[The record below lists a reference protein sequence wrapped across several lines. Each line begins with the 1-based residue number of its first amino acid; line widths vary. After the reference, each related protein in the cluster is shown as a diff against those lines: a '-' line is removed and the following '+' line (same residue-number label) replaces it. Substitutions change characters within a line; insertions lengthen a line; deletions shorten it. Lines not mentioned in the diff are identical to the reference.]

1 MVYIGAAIIGILLGL
16 MGSGGSILTVPV
28 LLYLV
33 GHSEKVVFAES
44 MAIVGI
50 ISAVAVIPYA
60 WKRTVCWVTVV
71 RFGIPGVVGTY
82 FGAAAGLMVDP
93 RWQLLA
99 FALVLG
105 LAAWLMFRRPS
116 KVALEKLELRQKEI
130 PNSTQALLETLKI
143 AGEGLIVGAVTGFVG
158 VGGGFLIVPALV
170 LLGGLKMQQ
179 AVATSLVVIVLKSLI
194 GFYKYQHG
202 LAEAG
207 LSVSWETIGLFSVI
221 GILGSFLG
229 RAIGQRMPQEK
240 LRFAFGIFLVLM
252 GVFVI
257 YQEFRKMT
265 DVAIGS

>member
-1 MVYIGAAIIGILLGL
+1 VIYFGAAIIGLLLGL

-60 WKRTVCWVTVV
+60 WNRTVCWATVL
-71 RFGIPGVVGTY
+71 RFGVPGVVGTY

-99 FALVLG
+99 FAAVLG
-105 LAAWLMFRRPS
+105 IAAWLMLRRPREAKPTTFDADS
-116 KVALEKLELRQKEI
+116 SDKPKSNDLWK
-130 PNSTQALLETLKI
+130 TLKI
-143 AGEGLIVGAVTGFVG
+143 IGEGLIVGAITGFVG

-170 LLGGLKMQQ
+170 LLGGLRMQQ
-179 AVATSLVVIVLKSLI
+179 AVATSLVVIVLKSII

-202 LAEAG
+202 LAAAG
-207 LSVSWETIGLFSVI
+207 LSISWDTIGLFSVV
-221 GILGSFLG
+221 GIVGSFFG

-240 LRFAFGIFLVLM
+240 LRLAFGIFLIAM
-252 GVFVI
+252 GAFVI
-257 YQEFRKMT
+257 YQEVSK
-265 DVAIGS
+265 